1 MGGHICLIAMLIPFW
16 RASEKNLFSFND
28 NWYINLVGTIVF
40 KAMLAS
46 EQKNLSVTFD
56 SLTGVIVAGRGAH
69 LFNSDVNSIL
79 ASERATKNY
88 TFLFNDDWNGT

>member
-1 MGGHICLIAMLIPFW
+1 MFNSDVNSIL
-16 RASEKNLFSFND
+16 ASERSERAKKNHFSFND

-56 SLTGVIVAGRGAH
+56 SLTGVIVAGGGGGAH
-69 LFNSDVNSIL
+69 LFNSRDVYSIL
-79 ASERATKNY
+79 ASEQKKPSL
-88 TFLFNDDWNGT
+88 LF